1 MFRVLKSLLGVT
13 LIGGVI
19 FIGVGDKFLPKPLN
33 TYSLNTRNAIN
44 QKLMSLTPNPNIKKP
59 SADREKQVED
69 LMGK

>member
-1 MFRVLKSLLGVT
+1 MFRVLKALLGIT

-19 FIGVGDKFLPKPLN
+19 FVGIGDKFLPKPLN

-44 QKLMSLTPNPNIKKP
+44 QKLMSLAPNPKIKKP
-59 SADREKQVED
+59 SAEREKQVEQ

>member
-1 MFRVLKSLLGVT
+1 MFRVLKSLLGLT

-19 FIGVGDKFLPKPLN
+19 FVGVGDKFLPKPLN

-44 QKLMSLTPNPNIKKP
+44 QKLMGFTPNPKIKKP
-59 SADREKQVED
+59 RADREKQVEK